1 MLRERL
7 DRKEDLLRD
16 YEKDLG
22 KLRQAEVLLREKDLL
37 LQDLEV
43 NNHRFFLIFAKIKSQ
58 FQTDKRAKDDETLF
72 LRNTITET
80 QQSLNQEKRLN
91 STLKN
96 RQSNPIVHR
105 DDSPSKLRLP
115 KRDLNQKITRKDYE
129 IKTLKQELHEAL
141 DTLAEQSNKVK
152 LLELCSKVCSRKRNI
167 ELIFKLFS
175 RIYQMNL
182 LISLHTIRETFSL
195 SFFFVRVNVFS

>member
-1 MLRERL
+1 
-7 DRKEDLLRD
+7 
-16 YEKDLG
+16 
-22 KLRQAEVLLREKDLL
+22 
-37 LQDLEV
+37 
-43 NNHRFFLIFAKIKSQ
+43 
-58 FQTDKRAKDDETLF
+58 LF

-105 DDSPSKLRLP
+105 DDSPSKLRVP
-115 KRDLNQKITRKDYE
+115 KREINHKITRKDYE

-152 LLELCSKVCSRKRNI
+152 LLELRSKVCSKNKMHR
-167 ELIFKLFS
+167 LDFQTIF
-175 RIYQMNL
+175 
-182 LISLHTIRETFSL
+182 
-195 SFFFVRVNVFS
+195 